1 MRPSSESLLDTI
13 AALAT
18 PLGRSAIAVVR
29 LSGGRTRSILARIA
43 PELGDDIEPR
53 RPHLV
58 SVEDGEGGPIDR
70 GLVTLFA
77 APASFTG
84 EDVAEISVHG
94 SPVVA
99 ERLLRALAAA
109 GARPARPGE
118 FTERAFRLGKM
129 DLVRAEAIRD
139 LIDSRTADGA
149 RASAN
154 RVEGGLSSRLSETR
168 ENLLAA
174 AASLAATVD
183 FAEDVGEDVDPRVS
197 ALLSVARDA
206 LARLAATYDTGRLLS
221 AGCRVAILGRP
232 NAGKSTLFNALLG
245 TERAIV
251 TDVPGTTRD
260 TLEATLDVRGIP
272 VELVDTAGLR
282 DAQEEVERI
291 GVARARDEGGRAAAI
306 VYVYDASIG
315 WTGEDRDALGS
326 LNGKP
331 VAIVANKID
340 RMEKSDVVTRDAGTA
355 AGAGPF
361 GTCPREDW
369 TAAGAGPFGT
379 CPRGDLE
386 LCGLSP
392 DAGPKLRDL
401 LERTVASDLASDSAS
416 EVLGSVRQRDL
427 VARAGA
433 AAGEALDALARGDSP
448 EYAAT
453 HVDSALAALADVFGE
468 TTSEDVLARIFSTF
482 CIGK

>member
-1 MRPSSESLLDTI
+1 MGALSDHLLDTI

-29 LSGGRTRSILARIA
+29 LSGDRTRGILARIA
-43 PELGDDIEPR
+43 PELGPDLETR

-58 SVEDGEGGPIDR
+58 SLVDGEGEPIDR

-99 ERLLRALAAA
+99 ERLLRALIVA
-109 GARPARPGE
+109 GARPARAGE
-118 FTERAFRLGKM
+118 FTERAFRLGKL

-139 LIDSRTADGA
+139 LIDSRTAAGA
-149 RASAN
+149 RASVK
-154 RVEGGLSSRLSETR
+154 RLEGALSSRLGEAR
-168 ENLLAA
+168 EHLMSV
-174 AASLAATVD
+174 ASSLTATVD
-183 FAEDVGEDVDPRVS
+183 FAEDVGEEVDPAVPLRLS
-197 ALLSVARDA
+197 AARDS
-206 LARLAATYDTGRLLS
+206 LERLAATYDTGRLLS

-282 DAQEEVERI
+282 ETQEEVERI
-291 GVARARDEGGRAAAI
+291 GVARARDEGERAAAVLYI
-306 VYVYDASIG
+306 YDASEG
-315 WTGEDRDALGS
+315 WAAEDRNALAA
-326 LNGKP
+326 LDGKP

-340 RMEKSDVVTRDAGTA
+340 RIRELSRGQIPKGSAPA
-355 AGAGPF
+355 AVLSGDRPSAP
-361 GTCPREDW
+361 
-369 TAAGAGPFGT
+369 AAVHSLAI
-379 CPRGDLE
+379 
-386 LCGLSP
+386 CGLRP
-392 DAGPKLRDL
+392 DAGAKLRDL

-427 VARAGA
+427 VVRAATAAGA
-433 AAGEALDALARGDSP
+433 ALAALARGDSP

-468 TTSEDVLARIFSTF
+468 TTSEDVLQRIFSTF

>member
-1 MRPSSESLLDTI
+1 MRPSSETLLDTI

-18 PLGRSAIAVVR
+18 PLGRSAIALVR
-29 LSGGRTRSILARIA
+29 LSGNRTREILARVA
-43 PELGDDIEPR
+43 PQLPRDLEPR
-53 RPHLV
+53 RPHLALL
-58 SVEDGEGGPIDR
+58 EDGTCEPIDR
-70 GLVTLFA
+70 GFVTLFA
-77 APASFTG
+77 SPASFTG

-94 SPVVA
+94 SPIVA
-99 ERLLRALAAA
+99 ERLLRALLDA

-139 LIDSRTADGA
+139 LIDSRTPLAA

-154 RVEGGLSSRLSETR
+154 RAEGALSSRLATTR
-168 ENLLAA
+168 EDLFSA

-183 FAEDVGEDVDPRVS
+183 FAEDVGEEVDPGVS
-197 ALLSVARDA
+197 ARLAAARDA

-260 TLEATLDVRGIP
+260 TLEATLDVCGIP

-282 DAQEEVERI
+282 EAQEEIERL
-291 GVARARDEGGRAAAI
+291 GVARARGEGERAAAI
-306 VYVYDASIG
+306 LYVYDAAFG
-315 WTGEDRDALGS
+315 WTAEDRDALES
-326 LNGKP
+326 LDGKP

-340 RMEKSDVVTRDAGTA
+340 RIANVDGLRA
-355 AGAGPF
+355 
-361 GTCPREDW
+361 REGEV
-369 TAAGAGPFGT
+369 AV
-379 CPRGDLE
+379 
-386 LCGLSP
+386 CGLSP
-392 DAGPKLRDL
+392 DAGPQLREL
-401 LERTVASDLASDSAS
+401 LERTVASDVASDAAS

-433 AAGEALDALARGDSP
+433 AAGDALDALARGDSP

-453 HVDSALAALADVFGE
+453 HVDSALSALADVFGE

>member
-18 PLGRSAIAVVR
+18 PLGRSAIALVR
-29 LSGGRTRSILARIA
+29 LSGDRTRGILARIA
-43 PELGDDIEPR
+43 PELPPDLEAR

-58 SVEDGEGGPIDR
+58 SLVEGDGEPIDR

-99 ERLLRALAAA
+99 ERLLRALIVA
-109 GARPARPGE
+109 GARPARAGE
-118 FTERAFRLGKM
+118 FTERAFRLGKL

-139 LIDSRTADGA
+139 LIDSRTAAGA
-149 RASAN
+149 RASVK
-154 RVEGGLSSRLSETR
+154 RLEGALSSRLGEAR
-168 ENLLAA
+168 EHLLSV
-174 AASLAATVD
+174 ASSLTATVD
-183 FAEDVGEDVDPRVS
+183 FGEEVDPAVPPRLS
-197 ALLSVARDA
+197 AARDS
-206 LARLAATYDTGRLLS
+206 LERLAATYDTGRLLS

-282 DAQEEVERI
+282 ETQEEVERI
-291 GVARARDEGGRAAAI
+291 GVARARDEGERAAA
-306 VYVYDASIG
+306 VLYVYDASEG
-315 WTGEDRDALGS
+315 WAAEDRDALAA
-326 LNGKP
+326 LDGKP

-340 RMEKSDVVTRDAGTA
+340 RL
-355 AGAGPF
+355 
-361 GTCPREDW
+361 RELSR
-369 TAAGAGPFGT
+369 GQV
-379 CPRGDLE
+379 PRGSAPAAIQSPRGQIPKGSAPAAVHCLE

-427 VARAGA
+427 VVRAATAAGA
-433 AAGEALDALARGDSP
+433 ALAALARGDSP

-468 TTSEDVLARIFSTF
+468 TTSEDVLQRIFSTF